1 MKILVTG
8 SHGVGKSTL
17 SFLLAAHLKLKYRD
31 KSVKVIEESIRDVSK
46 IFNGVLNT
54 PEFQK
59 YVILDSICN
68 EIKQLQSHQ
77 IVICDRTSIDPL
89 VYGMMFGVKLS
100 DEFTTLAV
108 NNLNTFTKII
118 YIKPDNTPIVDDGFR
133 MLDVEDR
140 NKIDLQFN
148 SLLQSWGGS
157 YKVINTSEVETV
169 DCEELLR

>member
-68 EIKQLQSHQ
+68 EIKQKQSHQ

-89 VYGMMFGVKLS
+89 VYGMMFGVALS
-100 DEFTTLAV
+100 KEFVDIAV
-108 NNLNTFTKII
+108 NNLNTFTNIV

-133 MLDVEDR
+133 MLNVDER
-140 NKIDLQFN
+140 NTIDEQFN
-148 SLLQSWGGS
+148 SLLQSWGGK
-157 YKVINTSEVETV
+157 YKVISTSDVESI